1 MFKIFPWN
9 KNLEIGIA
17 EIDKQHRMLL
27 AILNRLANEA
37 TLSPNK
43 ASFKNQC
50 IELTTLAQHHFE
62 TEESI
67 WKRYL
72 DNKEIQ
78 QTRSN
83 AHQAF
88 VKKVTLLV
96 EQLDKQ
102 DTKQVARHTLEYLA
116 EWLVLHIIDADRYMA
131 HVMRSKIAGLSDQ
144 EALTSANEK
153 IRTHENQTLL
163 KLISDL
169 YVKNAFSRIQNI
181 REIDEQQKTN
191 TALQRQQAYR
201 ELILQLAVS
210 LINLPTENI
219 DGVIEHAL
227 AQMSVLLNTDRAY
240 VFEYDFVNQ
249 TLSNTHEWCA
259 SDVEPMIEKSQKLP
273 LSLSTNML
281 PAHLLG
287 EAGIIPSVFDL
298 PKGPFRD
305 LLESQDIKS
314 LITMPLMISGQCTGF
329 VGFDST
335 NQLRI
340 FDQEELGILAL
351 FASLLS
357 NINQRKIMEQNLAF
371 KTDELA
377 ASHKRLVNIL
387 DGTDAV
393 VYVADIE
400 NHEVLFVNKKGRE
413 LIGDITGKTCWRAI
427 QGKAD
432 GPCSFCTNP
441 QLLNQDGEANSP
453 IVWEHFNEKAN
464 RWFQLHDQA
473 IPWNDGRF
481 VRLEIAIDITEKKS
495 LEQSLRQSE
504 KRYRSLFEQS
514 RDALMIVSPPDWTFI
529 DGNQAMVELF
539 GAENLDQLRT
549 LTPIDLSPSH
559 QPCGSASKEL
569 CLEKLKVAIQD
580 GSCFFEWL
588 HQRLDGKIINCA
600 VLLTRTKTDGQ
611 MLIQG
616 NVRDITEQKVQQRQ
630 LERIAHY
637 DILTSMPNRVLL
649 SDRMQQAMA
658 NTKRT
663 EKVLAIA
670 YLDIDGFKL
679 INDQHGHNAG
689 DRFLIQLAKRL
700 QLVLRETDTLAR
712 IGGDE
717 FVIVMGDFQ
726 NPDASLPVLD
736 RLLEEASV
744 PFVDND
750 IIFQVSASLGITF
763 YPQAESIDADQLL
776 RQADHAMYQAK
787 LAGKNRYH
795 LFDLIN
801 DQAQRGHHA
810 NIARIQSA
818 LKTDEFVLFYQPK
831 VNMLSGE
838 VLGVEA
844 LIRWQ
849 HPEKGMLGPCEFLPL
864 IEGHSLEVAIDNWVL
879 EAALKQMS
887 DWNKQGIKLPI
898 SINISASQLQH
909 PDFVGTLSSALHRY
923 PNCSPKDLQLEILE
937 SSALGDLEW
946 VIQVMNECISL
957 GVHFALD
964 DFGTGYSSLTY
975 LKRLPADTLK
985 IDKSF
990 VRDML
995 DDDDDYAILEGVIGL
1010 SRAFRRLAVAEGVET
1025 IEQGKALLE
1034 LGCEIAQGYCIA
1046 KPQPAADIVHWI
1058 DQWHTPSEWKI

>member
-9 KNLEIGIA
+9 KNLEIGIG

-37 TLSPNK
+37 TLAPNQESIK
-43 ASFKNQC
+43 KQC
-50 IELTTLAQHHFE
+50 EELAELAQRHFE
-62 TEESI
+62 TEEAI
-67 WKRYL
+67 WTRYL
-72 DNKEIQ
+72 NNEEIQ
-78 QTRSN
+78 QERMH
-83 AHQAF
+83 AHQTF
-88 VKKVTLLV
+88 IKKVSLLIK
-96 EQLDKQ
+96 QLDKQ
-102 DTKQVARHTLEYLA
+102 DAKHVAKHALEYLA
-116 EWLVLHIIDADRYMA
+116 EWLILHIVDADRYMA
-131 HVMRSKIAGLSDQ
+131 HVMQSKIAGLSDQ
-144 EALTSANEK
+144 AALALANEK
-153 IRTHENQTLL
+153 IRSHENQTLL
-163 KLISDL
+163 RLISDL

-181 REIDEQQKTN
+181 HEIDEQQRTN
-191 TALQRQQAYR
+191 TALKRQQSYR
-201 ELILQLAVS
+201 EFILQLAVS

-219 DGVIEHAL
+219 DAVIEHAL
-227 AQMSVLLNTDRAY
+227 AQMSVLLNTDRAH

-259 SDVEPMIEKSQKLP
+259 EGVEPMIEKSQQLP

-281 PAHLLG
+281 PEHLSG
-287 EAGIIPSVFDL
+287 QVGIIPSVFDL

-305 LLESQDIKS
+305 LLEFQDIKS

-335 NQLRI
+335 KKLRS
-340 FDQEELGILAL
+340 FDQEEQGILAL
-351 FASLLS
+351 FTSLVS
-357 NINQRKIMEQNLAF
+357 NIKQRKVMEEHLAR

-377 ASHKRLVNIL
+377 ESHKRLVNIL

-413 LIGDITGKTCWRAI
+413 LVGDITGKTCWRAI
-427 QGKAD
+427 QGKVD

-441 QLLNQDGEANSP
+441 QLINQAGEANSP
-453 IVWEHFNEKAN
+453 VVWEHFNEKTN

-473 IPWNDGRF
+473 IPWDDGRL
-481 VRLEIAIDITEKKS
+481 VRLEIAIDITDKKS
-495 LEQSLRQSE
+495 LERSLRQSE
-504 KRYRSLFEQS
+504 ERYRSLFEQS
-514 RDALMIVSPPDWTFI
+514 RDALMIISPPDWTFI
-529 DGNQAMVELF
+529 DGNRAMVELF
-539 GAENLDQLRT
+539 GAENLKQLRP
-549 LTPIDLSPSH
+549 LTPIDLSPSQ
-559 QPCGSASKEL
+559 QPCGRSSMEL

-600 VLLTRTKTDGQ
+600 VLLTRTQTDGQ

-616 NVRDITEQKVQQRQ
+616 TVRDITEQKVQQRQ

-649 SDRMQQAMA
+649 SDRMQKAMA
-658 NTKRT
+658 NARRT
-663 EKVLAIA
+663 DKVLAVA

-679 INDQHGHNAG
+679 INDRHGHNSG
-689 DRFLIQLAKRL
+689 DRFLVQLAKRL

-726 NPDASLPVLD
+726 SPDASLPVFD

-744 PFVDND
+744 PFVDDD
-750 IIFQVSASLGITF
+750 ITFQVSASLGITF
-763 YPQAESIDADQLL
+763 YPQADAIDADQLL
-776 RQADHAMYQAK
+776 RQADQAMYQAK

-810 NIARIQSA
+810 NIARIQRA
-818 LKTDEFVLFYQPK
+818 LETEEFVLFYQPK

-838 VLGVEA
+838 ILGVEA

-849 HPEKGMLGPCEFLPL
+849 HPKKGLLGPCQFLPL
-864 IEGHSLEVAIDNWVL
+864 IEGHSLEVAVDNWVL
-879 EAALKQMS
+879 ESALMQMS
-887 DWNKQGIKLPI
+887 NWNKQGIKLPI

-909 PDFVGTLSSALHRY
+909 PDFVATLNNALQRY
-923 PNCSPKDLQLEILE
+923 PNCSPQDLQLEILE
-937 SSALGDLEW
+937 SSALGDLEL

-975 LKRLPADTLK
+975 LKRLPANTLK

-995 DDDDDYAILEGVIGL
+995 DDDDDYAILEGVLGL

-1025 IEQGKALLE
+1025 IDQGKALLK
-1034 LGCEIAQGYCIA
+1034 LGCEVAQGYCIA
-1046 KPQPAADIVHWI
+1046 KPQPAADIVLWI
-1058 DQWHTPSEWKI
+1058 DQWRTPGEWKV